1 MEKQVKELIR
11 LAEERV
17 FDLDDMKTQ
26 VLDKKKTQKSKLA
39 VLKRAREELKE
50 RLATHGIQEAE
61 ICARISRLQASL
73 NIILENKNAVADGLL
88 ANETGMAELRG
99 DLKELDETET
109 SILALLRM
117 EEECLQTMRQTLKQ
131 HQSPHVV
138 PQHKNSRSDERVRVE
153 ECIRSFKQTLKQQQS
168 PYVVPQ
174 YDDSSDDEE
183 ANSSRYLQHDDEK
196 DEGT

>member
-39 VLKRAREELKE
+39 VLERARVELKE
-50 RLATHGIQEAE
+50 RFATHGMQEAE
-61 ICARISRLQASL
+61 ICAQISRLQTSL
-73 NIILENKNAVADGLL
+73 NIILENKSAVADGLL
-88 ANETGMAELRG
+88 ANDTGMAELRG

-117 EEECLQTMRQTLKQ
+117 EEECLRTMRQTLKQ

-138 PQHKNSRSDERVRVE
+138 PQYNNSSSDERVRVE
-153 ECIRSFKQTLKQQQS
+153 KCLQSFKQTLKLHQS

-174 YDDSSDDEE
+174 YEDSSSDEE
-183 ANSSRYLQHDDEK
+183 ANSSRYLQPDDEK